1 MFSRTGTQ
9 MLPHGNKTL
18 AFKER
23 MTGKSSDR
31 NQVSAWVPGSHPG
44 DRWARGGQG
53 RRGGHSGGDTGVQR
67 HTHDGLPAPRSPG
80 DRPASIVNRAGGLSN
95 SKPPPGTFT
104 HTGDTGPPPA
114 SRRHSGQPGRSRRR
128 TYRPVNT
135 IHSKRTPGRQAFSAG
150 LAHTRCVG
158 RPYHRGQFQGAGAGG
173 DSGPCLILGA
183 APGDTLSGTQVIG
196 HEKNWG
202 PPASP
207 TCHWAGAAAPGGSL
221 GRRGIRPPGTMSL
234 PARLL

>member
-1 MFSRTGTQ
+1 MGKRRPRTGRRP
-9 MLPHGNKTL
+9 L
-18 AFKER
+18 
-23 MTGKSSDR
+23 
-31 NQVSAWVPGSHPG
+31 
-44 DRWARGGQG
+44 
-53 RRGGHSGGDTGVQR
+53 RRGTGVQR
-67 HTHDGLPAPRSPG
+67 HTRDGLPAPLVTRRQTSEH
-80 DRPASIVNRAGGLSN
+80 RNRAGGLSN

-114 SRRHSGQPGRSRRR
+114 SRRHCGQPGRLRRR

-150 LAHTRCVG
+150 LAHTRCVS
-158 RPYHRGQFQGAGAGG
+158 RPYHMRTVPGSWGGGG
-173 DSGPCLILGA
+173 DSGPRLILGA

-221 GRRGIRPPGTMSL
+221 GRRGI
-234 PARLL
+234 